1 MQLRSL
7 GRVAGLLI
15 LGSAL
20 FVACAGGASEK
31 SEGSKST
38 EGSKAATGAGGD
50 VGVTL
55 SEWAVKPASA
65 STKAGKVSFKVTNSG
80 TTPHEFKIVK
90 TDTAQDKLEKA
101 NGIVD
106 ETKYKPLAMTKQL
119 NGSQNEEVS
128 AELTA
133 GKYVL
138 ICNVTGHY
146 DLGMH
151 SGFTVN

>member
-1 MQLRSL
+1 MRMRSV
-7 GRVAGLLI
+7 GRVAGLFI
-15 LGSAL
+15 LGSSL
-20 FVACAGGASEK
+20 LVACGGGES

-38 EGSKAATGAGGD
+38 EGAKSTGAASGD
-50 VGVTL
+50 VGITL
-55 SEWAVKPASA
+55 SEWAIKPAAASA
-65 STKAGKVSFKVTNSG
+65 KAGKVTFKVTNSG

-90 TDTAQDKLEKA
+90 TDTAQDKLEKV
-101 NGIVD
+101 NGLVD
-106 ETKYKPLAMTKQL
+106 ETKYKPLVTTKQL
-119 NGSQNEEVS
+119 NGGQSEEGS

-151 SGFTVN
+151 TAFTVN